1 MLWQFRLGDAEHA
14 GADTAVA
21 LEADADAGAAERVVV
36 VVSATAVVPAA
47 AAATASDDA
56 GQVLVVQAAQR
67 LLRQRELLGVIH
79 HRPPRLMR
87 DMTIPDSRPSQDGH
101 KWASS
106 LFSHDT

>member
-1 MLWQFRLGDAEHA
+1 MVSRFRLDEAEQA

-21 LEADADAGAAERVVV
+21 LEADADAGAGERVVV
-36 VVSATAVVPAA
+36 AAPVLPLAA
-47 AAATASDDA
+47 AYDV
-56 GQVLVVQAAQR
+56 GEVLVVQAAQR

-79 HRPPRLMR
+79 HRPPRLIR
-87 DMTIPDSRPSQDGH
+87 DMTIPDSRPLKARH